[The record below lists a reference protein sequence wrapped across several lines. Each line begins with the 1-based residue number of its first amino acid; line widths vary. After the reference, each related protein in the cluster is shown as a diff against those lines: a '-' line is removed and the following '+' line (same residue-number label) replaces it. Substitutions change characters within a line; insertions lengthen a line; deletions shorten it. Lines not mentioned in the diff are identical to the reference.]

1 MASHRSLV
9 SSWLGAALAAIVVI
23 AALDD
28 ARAATA
34 ESPLPANATG
44 APTEATR
51 LDYTGMPAYA
61 GPGEEAPHRGDDAY
75 IFAATRSLRHAGIH
89 PAIAVVLAPATL
101 AVDAVF
107 FPFAVALEYLANS
120 R

>member
-1 MASHRSLV
+1 MTSHRSLV
-9 SSWLGAALAAIVVI
+9 SSWLGAALAVIVVI
-23 AALDD
+23 AALD

-34 ESPLPANATG
+34 ESPLPADATG
-44 APTEATR
+44 TPTETTR
-51 LDYTGMPAYA
+51 LDDTGMPAYA
-61 GPGEEAPHRGDDAY
+61 GPFEEAPHRGDDAY
-75 IFAATRSLRHAGIH
+75 IFSATRSLRQAGIH

-107 FPFAVALEYLANS
+107 FPFAVALEHLANA